1 MSLVKCTSPLSLRHS
16 SVGRAGRKGESAI
29 NMVAMPVAAS
39 EKCVAIN
46 AGAITPTVATKV
58 VVEVARLSGRNAQC
72 GQAGFHM
79 SVRQPHTDIWKF
91 WMGVLRRQQLHD
103 LNLDLVELLHLWRL
117 W

>member
-1 MSLVKCTSPLSLRHS
+1 
-16 SVGRAGRKGESAI
+16 
-29 NMVAMPVAAS
+29 MPVAAS

-58 VVEVARLSGRNAQC
+58 VVEVAGLAGRSAQC

-103 LNLDLVELLHLWRL
+103 LNLDLVELLQLVETVVRDLEDKRAAEVGREETETGDWK
-117 W
+117 